1 MAASAAFHFDSQA
14 SLLKKSATPAGTV
27 TLTLDSVTGVD
38 SILWTVALTCENSAG
53 DWTISGSTANNA
65 TLTVPNVSGIACIIQ
80 CRVNGGTRVD
90 PTTGVQSVGDLVKT
104 AKVYTGTEVIVTGE
118 TTESDATYGW
128 GPVLNAL
135 ITSGGGGVALSNVAP
150 SAIGAPAS
158 AGVGTDASR
167 YDHVHAHG
175 NQAAGSS
182 FHAAADGSNN
192 GFMSSAHY
200 TAVNSRAE
208 APTASVIPVRTSTGN
223 LRCVGATCETAT
235 AADRYV
241 RGTGVDGTTLAAMR
255 IEGSSVVLGGKN
267 ADATNKLTCT
277 QAADGSALTLAV
289 TSSAAASNPLTVA
302 STALKLLGTSQKCAD
317 ASDAYG
323 QTYTPAAAA
332 TLVYGNDLTSLTDR
346 VAQKSA
352 GAGAS
357 RYILGGLGA
366 SGSAN
371 GVFVSGLENG
381 NTVLG
386 GEHWLACGSLVA
398 NVSDKI
404 RFGTGTPGAMTSFID
419 VYQSGAAQSRITAG
433 ANEFRIGNLTESGIY
448 LGGSGPTTITSN
460 ANIVQIGGT
469 NSTTTTMACTGQFS
483 SAVNSVAFAASLTLN
498 CNLGNHHAIGAM
510 TANITALTLS
520 NAKAGAYYTVKVL
533 QDGTGSWTITWNA
546 NFIFGAAYANTPK
559 TAANSVTVWTFF
571 AESTTAWRCVG
582 REEYTS

>member
-38 SILWTVALTCENSAG
+38 SILWTVSLTCENSAG

-104 AKVYTGTEVIVTGE
+104 AKVYTGAEVIVTGE

-128 GPVLNAL
+128 APVINAT
-135 ITSGGGGVALSNVAP
+135 ITGGGGVSLSNVAP
-150 SAIGAPAS
+150 SAIGTAS
-158 AGVGTDASR
+158 AGAGADASR

-175 NQAAGSS
+175 NQLGGTLHADASGAG
-182 FHAAADGSNN
+182 A
-192 GFMSSAHY
+192 GFMTAGHY
-200 TAVNSRAE
+200 TLVNTAAE
-208 APTASVIPVRTSTGN
+208 APTVSVIPIRTSGGN

-235 AADRYV
+235 DADRYV
-241 RGTGVDGTTLAAMR
+241 RGTGADGTTLAAMR
-255 IEGSSVVLGGKN
+255 VEGSSVVLGGKN

-332 TLVYGNDLTSLTDR
+332 TLVYANDLTSLTDR
-346 VAQKSA
+346 IAQKAA
-352 GAGAS
+352 GAGAA

-398 NVSDKI
+398 NVSDKV
-404 RFGTGTPGAMTSFID
+404 RFGTGTPGSMTSFLD
-419 VYQSGAAQSRITAG
+419 VFQPASGYARIAAPAILQVNGGTGLSLDAGSGVVALSGASIDAAVSFLDNRGQYTSTPDAVTY
-433 ANEFRIGNLTESGIY
+433 AAALTVNCN
-448 LGGSGPTTITSN
+448 N
-460 ANIVQIGGT
+460 ANYHTVT
-469 NSTTTTMACTGQFS
+469 LTGNVTS
-483 SAVNSVAFAASLTLN
+483 
-498 CNLGNHHAIGAM
+498 
-510 TANITALTLS
+510 LTLS
-520 NAKAGAYYTVKVL
+520 NARAGSTHVL
-533 QDGTGSWTITWNA
+533 EFTQDGAGGRTLAGVSA
-546 NFIFGAAYANTPK
+546 NFKDDLGGTDTMSFD
-559 TAANSVTVWTFF
+559 TAANHVTRITVDVISSTVWRVVKKNTY
-571 AESTTAWRCVG
+571 AA
-582 REEYTS
+582 